1 MQTPVTDAQP
11 VNWGGQ
17 VGQGQAGS
25 HRFQVIINIIIT
37 FIVNTIIFT
46 LANIIVKIVIIV
58 IVIFNNIIIIVVGDV
73 GANIGK

>member
-11 VNWGGQ
+11 VNWGEQ

-25 HRFQVIINIIIT
+25 HRFQVIINIII
-37 FIVNTIIFT
+37 FT
-46 LANIIVKIVIIV
+46 LVNIIVNIIVKIVIIV